1 MFISACHNVL
11 ISVTQ
16 QFRQTS
22 LACTEATSLA
32 LLQPLSGLSWAGVSQ
47 VLHAKALAQGY
58 LFLHLP
64 ELLEAE
70 SFPWRSVPELYQ
82 LSRSLY
88 ITEVFLVVFHHE
100 RVKVVLVCLESLDL
114 FLHDEVVMDWTWLYG
129 LLFVVYRAECKVSTS
144 QSLSAVLSVDFSGS
158 FTMSHLEIVLQSN
171 NQTSRP
177 L

>member
-16 QFRQTS
+16 QFRQTG

-47 VLHAKALAQGY
+47 VLHSKALAQGY

-70 SFPWRSVPELYQ
+70 SFPWRSVAELYQ

-114 FLHDEVVMDWTWLYG
+114 FLHDEVVMDWTGLSG

>member
-16 QFRQTS
+16 QFRQTG
-22 LACTEATSLA
+22 LASTEATSLA

-114 FLHDEVVMDWTWLYG
+114 FLHDEVVMDWTGLSG
-129 LLFVVYRAECKVSTS
+129 LLFVVYREPSVKLARPSPS
-144 QSLSAVLSVDFSGS
+144 VLSSVLTLAG
-158 FTMSHLEIVLQSN
+158 VLQWV
-171 NQTSRP
+171 T
-177 L
+177 

>member
-16 QFRQTS
+16 QFRQTG
-22 LACTEATSLA
+22 LASTEATSLA

-70 SFPWRSVPELYQ
+70 SFPWRSVSELYQ

-100 RVKVVLVCLESLDL
+100 RVEVVLVCLESLDL
-114 FLHDEVVMDWTWLYG
+114 FLHDEVVMDWTVWS
-129 LLFVVYRAECKVSTS
+129 VVCCLQRAECKVSTS

-158 FTMSHLEIVLQSN
+158 FTMSHLEIVLQPN

>member
-16 QFRQTS
+16 QFRQTG

-114 FLHDEVVMDWTWLYG
+114 FLHDEVVMDWLDCLVCC
-129 LLFVVYRAECKVSTS
+129 LLFTEPSVKLARPSPS
-144 QSLSAVLSVDFSGS
+144 VLSSVLTLAG
-158 FTMSHLEIVLQSN
+158 VLQWV
-171 NQTSRP
+171 T
-177 L
+177 